1 LTDAVR
7 GKAQGAPGAGDGDA
21 AGDPLRWTSVPRWR
35 APELPAAASYL
46 ACWFGPAGR
55 CQAEALLCAAT
66 PDVPVRTAGF
76 AGHWDTAAE
85 AELRRLLG
93 DCFTGVR
100 IILAGPESVV
110 MRAAALARQFGVT
123 SEELVLIATEAAGAI
138 ATGASGAARAA
149 GAARATEAA
158 GAGSGEH
165 VAGPAGRRVFCAT
178 CRNSFDVVAAM
189 GGVVTCPGCAT
200 ALIVDHRFSRP
211 HAAYF
216 GWPARLDLHR

>member
-1 LTDAVR
+1 LTEAVR
-7 GKAQGAPGAGDGDA
+7 SKAQGAPSAGDADA
-21 AGDPLRWTSVPRWR
+21 AGDRLRWTSVPRWR

-55 CQAEALLCAAT
+55 RQAEALLCAAT
-66 PDVPVRTAGF
+66 PDVPVRSAGF

-110 MRAAALARQFGVT
+110 MRAAALARQFGAT
-123 SEELVLIATEAAGAI
+123 GEELVLIATEAAGAI
-138 ATGASGAARAA
+138 ATEAA
-149 GAARATEAA
+149 GAARAAETA

-165 VAGPAGRRVFCAT
+165 VVGPAGRRVFCAT

>member
-1 LTDAVR
+1 LTEAVR
-7 GKAQGAPGAGDGDA
+7 SKAQGAPGAGDADA
-21 AGDPLRWTSVPRWR
+21 AGDRLRWTSAPRWR

-55 CQAEALLCAAT
+55 RQAEALLCAAT
-66 PDVPVRTAGF
+66 PDVPVRSAGF

-110 MRAAALARQFGVT
+110 MRAAALARQFGAT
-123 SEELVLIATEAAGAI
+123 SEELVLIATEAAGA
-138 ATGASGAARAA
+138 
-149 GAARATEAA
+149 
-158 GAGSGEH
+158 GSGEY

-178 CRNSFDVVAAM
+178 CRRPFDAVAAM
-189 GGVVTCPGCAT
+189 GGIVTCPGCAT
-200 ALIVDHRFSRP
+200 ALVVDHRFSRP
-211 HAAYF
+211 HAAYL

>member
-1 LTDAVR
+1 MTDAVR
-7 GKAQGAPGAGDGDA
+7 SKAQGAPGAGDADAA
-21 AGDPLRWTSVPRWR
+21 AGDRLRWTSVPRWHV
-35 APELPAAASYL
+35 PELPAAASYL

-55 CQAEALLCAAT
+55 RQAEALLSAAA

-93 DCFTGVR
+93 DCLAGVR
-100 IILAGPESVV
+100 IILAGPETVV
-110 MRAAALARQFGVT
+110 MRAAALARQFGAT
-123 SEELVLIATEAAGAI
+123 SEELVLIATEAAGA
-138 ATGASGAARAA
+138 AEAA
-149 GAARATEAA
+149 GATVAA
-158 GAGSGEH
+158 GAGSGEY
-165 VAGPAGRRVFCAT
+165 VAGPAGRRVFCAA
-178 CRNSFDVVAAM
+178 CRKSFDVVAAM
-189 GGVVTCPGCAT
+189 GGIVTCPGCAT